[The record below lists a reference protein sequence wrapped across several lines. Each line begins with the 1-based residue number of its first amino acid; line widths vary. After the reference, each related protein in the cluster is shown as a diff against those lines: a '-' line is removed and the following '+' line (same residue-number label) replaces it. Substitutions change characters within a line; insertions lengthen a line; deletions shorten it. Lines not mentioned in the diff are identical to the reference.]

1 MYNYNYYMNNMFRN
15 NNLNNMSIYQPSVG
29 YDNGNLFTDLY
40 SQYKNYKPTTL
51 VGKNEKENLLL
62 EISRYCFAMHE
73 LNLYLDLNPSDQSII
88 TLFNDYKNKTM
99 KLINDYEM
107 KYGPMTVFGNTSD
120 NNFEW
125 EKNTFPWEDRFY
137 V

>member
-88 TLFNDYKNKTM
+88 ALFNDYKNKTM